1 MWERVLAL
9 TQPGVMVTS
18 QAHLACRRDVTHL
31 PPLLL
36 RQRSAEAATEA
47 AAVAA
52 AAAVAVVMTSQG
64 QRVWVQGLL
73 PNALLMSSLELLKFG
88 PKLRRIRHLWIAIVS
103 PSFSL
108 FFFCFCFFFLFYGR
122 QSQVP
127 CDVSAIFV
135 ADLALVLL
143 VYNLPPQQHIR
154 YNFFDTFPHFPFPV
168 FHFQFS
174 CHSHLAF
181 LSVSFANSLLLF
193 LARMQRGKRRR
204 RREGDWVKP
213 PN

>member
-1 MWERVLAL
+1 MQGCQTGGEVRESAVSRESVWERVLAL

-18 QAHLACRRDVTHL
+18 QAHIACRRDVTHL

-47 AAVAA
+47 ATE
-52 AAAVAVVMTSQG
+52 AAAVAAVAVAMTSQG

-73 PNALLMSSLELLKFG
+73 PNALLMSSLQLLKFG

-108 FFFCFCFFFLFYGR
+108 FFFCFCLFFLFYGR

-143 VYNLPPQQHIR
+143 VYNLPPSNT
-154 YNFFDTFPHFPFPV
+154 YDTTFSTLFLISHFPFSISN
-168 FHFQFS
+168 FHVI
-174 CHSHLAF
+174 HI
-181 LSVSFANSLLLF
+181 
-193 LARMQRGKRRR
+193 
-204 RREGDWVKP
+204 
-213 PN
+213 

>member
-1 MWERVLAL
+1 M
-9 TQPGVMVTS
+9 
-18 QAHLACRRDVTHL
+18 
-31 PPLLL
+31 
-36 RQRSAEAATEA
+36 

-52 AAAVAVVMTSQG
+52 VAVAMTSQG

-73 PNALLMSSLELLKFG
+73 PNALLMSSLQLLKFG

-108 FFFCFCFFFLFYGR
+108 FFFCFFFFFLFYGR

-143 VYNLPPQQHIR
+143 VYNLPPSNT
-154 YNFFDTFPHFPFPV
+154 YDTTFSTLFLISHFPFSISN
-168 FHFQFS
+168 FHVI
-174 CHSHLAF
+174 HI
-181 LSVSFANSLLLF
+181 
-193 LARMQRGKRRR
+193 
-204 RREGDWVKP
+204 
-213 PN
+213 

>member
-1 MWERVLAL
+1 MCRVARRVVKCERAVSRERECVWERVPAL

-18 QAHLACRRDVTHL
+18 QAHIACRRDVTHL

-52 AAAVAVVMTSQG
+52 VAAVAVAMTSQG
-64 QRVWVQGLL
+64 QRGWVQGLL

-108 FFFCFCFFFLFYGR
+108 FFFCFFFFFYGR

-143 VYNLPPQQHIR
+143 V
-154 YNFFDTFPHFPFPV
+154 
-168 FHFQFS
+168 
-174 CHSHLAF
+174 
-181 LSVSFANSLLLF
+181 
-193 LARMQRGKRRR
+193 
-204 RREGDWVKP
+204 
-213 PN
+213 

>member
-1 MWERVLAL
+1 MWERVPAL

-18 QAHLACRRDVTHL
+18 QAHIACRRDVTHL

-52 AAAVAVVMTSQG
+52 VAVAMTSQG

-108 FFFCFCFFFLFYGR
+108 FFFCFFFSFYGR

-135 ADLALVLL
+135 ADLAPVFSSKICPG
-143 VYNLPPQQHIR
+143 NT
-154 YNFFDTFPHFPFPV
+154 YNFFDTFPRFRFPV

-174 CHSHLAF
+174 CHSH
-181 LSVSFANSLLLF
+181 
-193 LARMQRGKRRR
+193 
-204 RREGDWVKP
+204 
-213 PN
+213 

>member
-1 MWERVLAL
+1 MRESAVSRESVWERVLAL

-18 QAHLACRRDVTHL
+18 QAHIACRRDVTHL

-52 AAAVAVVMTSQG
+52 LAAVAVAMTSQG

-73 PNALLMSSLELLKFG
+73 PNALLMSSLQLLKFG

-103 PSFSL
+103 PSFLL
-108 FFFCFCFFFLFYGR
+108 FFFCFCFCFFFFYGR

-143 VYNLPPQQHIR
+143 VYNLPPSNT
-154 YNFFDTFPHFPFPV
+154 YDTTFSTLFLISHFPFSISN
-168 FHFQFS
+168 FHVI
-174 CHSHLAF
+174 HI
-181 LSVSFANSLLLF
+181 
-193 LARMQRGKRRR
+193 
-204 RREGDWVKP
+204 
-213 PN
+213 